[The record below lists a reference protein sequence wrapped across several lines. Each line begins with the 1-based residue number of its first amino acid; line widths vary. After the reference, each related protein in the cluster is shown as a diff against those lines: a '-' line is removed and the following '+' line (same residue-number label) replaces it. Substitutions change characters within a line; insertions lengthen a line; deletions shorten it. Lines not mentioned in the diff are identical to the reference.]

1 MESVPVLAPDVGL
14 DGVEIRVTMR
24 NGGVSQ
30 APYDSLNLGDH
41 VGDLSH
47 CVAENRR
54 RVSAHL
60 PTQHVHWI
68 RQVHGATSV
77 EAGLEHV
84 PEADA
89 QWTCERNQPLA
100 VLTADCLPVVFVGQ
114 EARCVGIA
122 HAGWRGLAAGVL
134 ESLLRAMP
142 VEPESV
148 TAWLGPAISAAAYE
162 VGPEVKAAFEGAGGD
177 AAAACFA
184 PSEKQEDRWMADLV
198 QLAHLRLT
206 RAGVEQISGAG
217 RCTFGEPEHF
227 FSYRRDGAQS
237 GRMATLV
244 WRS

>member
-1 MESVPVLAPDVGL
+1 MEPVPVLAPDVGL

-24 NGGVSQ
+24 SGGVSQ

-77 EAGLEHV
+77 EAGIEHV

-89 QWTCERNQPLA
+89 QWTRERNQPLA
-100 VLTADCLPVVFVGQ
+100 VLTADCLPVVFVDE

-134 ESLLRAMP
+134 ESLLQAMP
-142 VEPESV
+142 VEP
-148 TAWLGPAISAAAYE
+148 
-162 VGPEVKAAFEGAGGD
+162 
-177 AAAACFA
+177 
-184 PSEKQEDRWMADLV
+184 
-198 QLAHLRLT
+198 
-206 RAGVEQISGAG
+206 
-217 RCTFGEPEHF
+217 
-227 FSYRRDGAQS
+227 
-237 GRMATLV
+237 
-244 WRS
+244 